1 MDVSNNIQL
10 NNYVR
15 NDVQPKVDA
24 QPSSQ
29 GSGVPSTG
37 GELSANAAIT
47 QVAEG
52 QMFNGQIV
60 DVQGKDVSILLQGNK
75 TLNAHMAEA
84 MNLNIGDSLTFLVKE
99 NTGASV
105 TIKPMSE
112 SMGSMKDNVI
122 FGVLEQNGIS
132 PTDKNYQIVDHLMNN
147 NMPVNKETM
156 QKLMQQSYKFPDT
169 SMETLVALNKLNLPV
184 TAESIAQFEQYQANS
199 HQLTG
204 DVAKLTQ
211 SLNES
216 FTQVLS
222 GLTETSELTSF
233 TGEVLAA
240 ASDPADLQNI
250 ASEFE
255 QLAAQNETEILN
267 NMGQKGEAVSK
278 QALPDGNLPAAVLGE
293 AAAAGESAAAGGEVS
308 ILPETVQTAVHETA
322 QRLELPEKTLE
333 GLAKALKDMGAGD
346 KTVETV
352 LQKSETP
359 MQLANNI
366 NELLKNGE
374 SLLPAKTESL
384 VKELLSGT
392 EFKELL
398 SEAVKQKL
406 TLDGKNMEHPEEVN
420 ELYKSMYEKAG
431 KLANAFSSAGG
442 QAGGSMEQA
451 AKGMQ
456 ERIDFMQNLN
466 QMYGYAQLP
475 VRLDNR
481 EMNSDLFVY
490 MNKKRIRESK
500 GDVSALLHLDMDHL
514 GPTDCHVSLH
524 GTTVHTKFYVED
536 EVSARV
542 LDEHMTML
550 EKAVAESGFTLTNE
564 TVLREPSIAGSGN
577 RVVDEMLGTDIEQ
590 SVKRYSF
597 DVRT

>member
-24 QPSSQ
+24 QPSTQ
-29 GSGVPSTG
+29 GAVPSAG

-99 NTGASV
+99 NTGANV
-105 TIKPMSE
+105 TIKPMPE
-112 SMGSMKDNVI
+112 SVGAMKDNVI
-122 FGVLEQNGIS
+122 FGVLEQNGMS
-132 PTDKNYQIVDHLMNN
+132 PTEKNYQIVDQLMNN

-156 QKLMQQSYKFPDT
+156 QKLMQQSYKFPDA
-169 SMETLVALNKLNLPV
+169 SMDTLVALNKMNIPV
-184 TAESIAQFEQYQANS
+184 SAESIAQYEQYQANT

-204 DVAKLTQ
+204 DVARLAQ
-211 SLNES
+211 SFESS
-216 FTQVLS
+216 FTEVLS
-222 GLTETSELTSF
+222 GLTEPAEITSF

-240 ASDPADLQNI
+240 VSDQADLQNI
-250 ASEFE
+250 SQEFE
-255 QLAAQNETEILN
+255 QLAKMTEAETLN
-267 NMGQKGEAVSK
+267 NMAQPVKGETA
-278 QALPDGNLPAAVLGE
+278 QALPESAVPAAVLGE
-293 AAAAGESAAAGGEVS
+293 AAAAADAEMPVQ
-308 ILPETVQTAVHETA
+308 LPETVQAAVHETA
-322 QRLELPEKTLE
+322 ERLELPEQNLQ
-333 GLAKALKDMGAGD
+333 GIAKALKEMGASD

-366 NELLKNGE
+366 NELMKNGE
-374 SLLPAKTESL
+374 SLLPAKTESM
-384 VKELLSGT
+384 VKELLSGDD
-392 EFKELL
+392 FKSLL
-398 SEAVKQKL
+398 SESIKQKM

-420 ELYKSMYEKAG
+420 DLYKSMYEKAG
-431 KLANAFSSAGG
+431 KLANAFSNAGG
-442 QAGGSMEQA
+442 QTGGNLEQA

-456 ERIDFMQNLN
+456 ERIDFMQNLSN
-466 QMYGYAQLP
+466 MYGYAQLP

-490 MNKKRIRESK
+490 MNKKRIKENK

-536 EVSARV
+536 EISARV

-550 EKAVAESGFTLTNE
+550 EKAVAENGFTLTNE
-564 TVLREPSIAGSGN
+564 TVLREPSLNSSGN
-577 RVVDEMLGTDIEQ
+577 RVVDEMLGNDMEQ